1 MISTQ
6 VTVNHYDFENSLFE
20 SFNTNHFAKDLWP
33 IVYILS
39 DGNTKMAYVGE
50 TTDAYS
56 RMSTHLKHNKKSKLT
71 SVHLITSE
79 KFNKSATLD
88 IESNLIKY
96 MSGDNVYKLLNGNL
110 GLANHNYYQ
119 KKEVY
124 WDIFNSIWNKLRSE
138 GIAKHSI
145 EHIDNSDLFKYS
157 PYKSLTSEQSEGL
170 FLILDSLGNMKFKNT
185 VVEGGAGTGKTILAI
200 FLFKMLSKRLDDF
213 SFKEF
218 GAEEKT
224 FINLVDK
231 INNEKKDLKMALVIP
246 MSSFRTTLKKVFKN
260 IKGLHP
266 KMVIGPTE
274 VSKEKFDLLVVD
286 EAHRLRRRVNLTNYK
301 SFDDGCKR
309 LGLDKDSCSE
319 LDWVK
324 LQAQNVVLF
333 YDESQSIKPTDT
345 PKSEFD
351 AIKNSSLSNVLKLK
365 SQFRV
370 RGGNAYVEFVK
381 SLLQIDSSNKT
392 KKFESKNYEFFLFDH
407 IEEMIEEIKKR
418 DVESGLSRLIAGFSW
433 KWISKNNKDLRD
445 IKIGNSEL
453 MWNGTADDWINSEN
467 SVNEVGCIHTT
478 QGYDLNYSGIIF
490 GNEISYDPV
499 NKEIIIIPE
508 NYHDKNGKNTIKD
521 TNILRNYI
529 LNIYKTILLRGIKGT
544 YVYVCDPLLR
554 EHFRSFI
561 PNFHADQ
568 ININQFSK
576 PDNIVP
582 FENCIPLYDLKVA
595 AGSFGEIQ
603 NIDDMEWIKL
613 PERIQPS
620 KDLFACQVIGES
632 MNKIIPNGSICLFK
646 KYSGGSRNG
655 QIVLVE
661 NTNLQDQDF
670 GSCYTIKEY
679 ESKKYQDENGWKH
692 QTIILKPQ
700 SFVESYSNIV
710 LNDDEINNL
719 RVIGIFE
726 RVLK

>member
-6 VTVNHYDFENSLFE
+6 VKVNHYDFENSLFE

-33 IVYILS
+33 LVYILS
-39 DGNTKMAYVGE
+39 DGNTKTAYVGE

-124 WDIFNSIWNKLRSE
+124 WDIFNTIWNKLRSE

-157 PYKSLTSEQSEGL
+157 PYKSLTNEQSEGL
-170 FLILDSLGNMKFKNT
+170 FLILDSLATRKFKNT

-200 FLFKMLSKRLDDF
+200 FLFKMLSKKLDDF

-218 GAEEKT
+218 GAEEKA

-231 INNEKKDLKMALVIP
+231 INREKKDLKMALVIP

-309 LGLDKDSCSE
+309 LGLDKNTCSE

-333 YDESQSIKPTDT
+333 YDENQSIKPTDT

-351 AIKNSSLSNVLKLK
+351 AIKTSSHSNVLKLK

-381 SLLQIDSSNKT
+381 SLLQNNTSYTSKQF
-392 KKFESKNYEFFLFDH
+392 KSKNYEFFLFDH
-407 IEEMIEEIKKR
+407 IEEMVEEIKKR

-433 KWISKNNKDLRD
+433 KWISKNNKELND
-445 IKIGNSEL
+445 IKIGNTEL
-453 MWNGTADDWINSEN
+453 MWNGTANDWINSEN

-499 NKEIIIIPE
+499 NKEIIIVPD

-521 TNILRNYI
+521 SNVLRNYI
-529 LNIYKTILLRGIKGT
+529 LNIYKTILLRGIRGT

-554 EHFRSFI
+554 EYLRSFI

-568 ININQFSK
+568 VNTNELSK
-576 PDNIVP
+576 PDNIIP
-582 FENCIPLYDLKVA
+582 FENAIPLYDLRVA
-595 AGSFGEIQ
+595 AGNFGEIQ
-603 NIDDMEWIKL
+603 NVEDIEWIRL
-613 PERIQPS
+613 PERVQPS

-632 MNKIIPNGSICLFK
+632 MNKIIPNGAICLFK

-692 QTIILKPQ
+692 QSIILKPQ
-700 SFVESYSNIV
+700 SFEESYSNIE
-710 LNDDEINNL
+710 LKDDEINNL

-726 RVLK
+726 RVIK